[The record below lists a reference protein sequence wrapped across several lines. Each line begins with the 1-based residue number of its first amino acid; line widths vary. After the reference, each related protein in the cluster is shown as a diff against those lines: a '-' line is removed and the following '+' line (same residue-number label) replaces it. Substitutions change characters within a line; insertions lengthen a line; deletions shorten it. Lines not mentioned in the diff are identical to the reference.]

1 MNDIISHVYGGYF
14 NRNCILWIIWELIEN
29 YLRAIWELLEI
40 FLRVA
45 FNVVQSYLFFESH

>member
-14 NRNCILWIIWELIEN
+14 NRNCILRIIWELIEN